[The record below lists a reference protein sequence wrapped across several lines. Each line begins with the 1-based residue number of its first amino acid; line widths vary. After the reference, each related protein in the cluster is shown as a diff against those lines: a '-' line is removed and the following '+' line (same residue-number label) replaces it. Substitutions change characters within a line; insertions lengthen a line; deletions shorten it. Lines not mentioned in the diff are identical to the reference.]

1 MAVFRVEKK
10 KGYTVMSNHH
20 LHNKML
26 SFKAKGLLSFM
37 LSLPENWNYTERG
50 LSQFAKD
57 GRDSIRAAL
66 SELEEQGYLER
77 RQSRKEDGTLAE
89 MEYVIYEQ
97 PQPRE
102 QEADK
107 VMSEEQMQEDLAE
120 NPQVETIENTDFS
133 PWSENPST
141 DKPFTENPTILN
153 TNIQSNN
160 KQNTVF
166 LNNLSV
172 KEVRDSLKQQIGYDD
187 LIATNDK
194 DLVDNIL
201 QVTLEMRM
209 LAETMDTVRVG
220 QELYPSDLIQMK
232 LSQLTYC
239 HIEYITGCMKNH
251 TDRIRNIKV
260 YLQKSILN
268 APDTMDAFYD
278 AQVRYD
284 FYHRRE

>member
-20 LHNKML
+20 LHNKIL

-141 DKPFTENPTILN
+141 DKPF
-153 TNIQSNN
+153 
-160 KQNTVF
+160 
-166 LNNLSV
+166 
-172 KEVRDSLKQQIGYDD
+172 YDD

-268 APDTMDAFYD
+268 APDNMDAFYD